1 MQTTNGPGTP
11 VLAIGL
17 DSADRDLIDRWIAD
31 GSLPAL
37 GSLREAGVWG
47 ALSPPPG
54 LGNNA
59 AWPSFFTGAAP
70 DVHGRYT
77 YRTIAPR
84 SYRVGAFAPGDYR
97 CAPFWDALGAAGRR
111 CAVVDVPKAPLSHAP
126 NVVQVADW
134 VLHDPIY
141 PSPRSAPPDWIDE
154 IQRRFG
160 GDPVRICDGHDG
172 APQALRRLR
181 DALRERVERKARLV
195 CEVLERADV
204 ELVVTAFAD
213 SHCAGHHLWHV
224 HDATHRSHD
233 PDERE
238 RSRDLLRDVYVA
250 LDAAV

>member
-111 CAVVDVPKAPLSHAP
+111 CAVVDVPKAPLSPAP
-126 NVVQVADW
+126 IVVQVADW

-141 PSPRSAPPDWIDE
+141 PAPRSAPPAWVVAF
-154 IQRRFG
+154 QRRCG
-160 GDPVRICDGHDG
+160 GAAGRRPAEGCAAGGI
-172 APQALRRLR
+172 APTATATGGR
-181 DALRERVERKARLV
+181 
-195 CEVLERADV
+195 RAD
-204 ELVVTAFAD
+204 D
-213 SHCAGHHLWHV
+213 
-224 HDATHRSHD
+224 
-233 PDERE
+233 
-238 RSRDLLRDVYVA
+238 
-250 LDAAV
+250 DAACAAGSDGCGRDDDAGE